1 MNRTAN
7 VLYSLLFIVL
17 LLALA
22 LGSLPA
28 ALSFS
33 AASQTS
39 VIDGKLASSFEKHYD
54 KGFVLKD
61 FGTNAWAAL
70 EYGLF
75 DEGRPGV
82 VVGRQDWLFTDE
94 EFKPAVSASQLDDNW
109 RLIAGVQ
116 QELQRRGI
124 DLQLVLLPAKAR
136 LYPEYLA
143 EQQPVLQQQALY
155 AQARQ
160 RMQALGLPGPDLLAA
175 LQAAKGREAVFLRTD
190 THWTPHGAAVVAQ
203 AVAEHLRRSGQW
215 QGGELS
221 YSTQVKGRETHKGD
235 LLSYLP
241 LEPYFA
247 EMQPPA
253 EELEQRSTELSS
265 EAGGDLFG
273 DSTPQLALV
282 GTSYSANAKW
292 NFLGALRQSLGSDLY
307 NYAEN
312 GHGPLVPMLRLLA
325 KGEAETAGL
334 RLVLWEVPERYLMMP
349 SDLSEFDPQWLAQ
362 LRAGSGGVDRLAIQG
377 AADSVAAHNH

>member
-7 VLYSLLFIVL
+7 MLYSLVFICL

-28 ALSFS
+28 VLSFS

-39 VIDGKLASSFEKHYD
+39 VIDGKLAGSFEKHYD

-75 DEGRPGV
+75 GEGRPGV
-82 VVGRQDWLFTDE
+82 VVGQQDWLFTDE
-94 EFKPAVSASQLDDNW
+94 EFKPAASTSQLEGNW
-109 RLIAGVQ
+109 RLIAGVKR
-116 QELQRRGI
+116 ELQRRGV
-124 DLQLVLLPAKAR
+124 DLQLMLLPAKAR

-143 EQQPVLQQQALY
+143 GQQPVAEQQGLY
-155 AQARQ
+155 PQARQ
-160 RMQALGLPGPDLLAA
+160 RMQALDLQGPDLLAA
-175 LQAAKGREAVFLRTD
+175 LQSAKGQEAVFLRTD
-190 THWTPHGAAVVAQ
+190 THWTPYGAAVVAQ
-203 AVAEHLRRSGQW
+203 AVAQHLRHEGLW
-215 QGGELS
+215 QGGELT
-221 YSTQVKGRETHKGD
+221 YSTQIKGHETHKGD

-253 EELEQRSTELSS
+253 EELEQRSTELTG
-265 EAGGDLFG
+265 ETGGDLFG
-273 DSTPQLALV
+273 DSAPQLALV

-312 GHGPLVPMLRLLA
+312 GHGPLVPMLHLLA
-325 KGEAETAGL
+325 KGEQETAGL

-362 LRAGSGGVDRLAIQG
+362 LRAGSGDADRLALQG
-377 AADSVAAHNH
+377 AARSVAAHNN